1 MTEIEIKDCD
11 KMFWITD
18 DHYTFDVD
26 VEFNDRENPDLL
38 ITKDSAKELA
48 LKIAKVCVEHCK
60 LNDIAN
66 VKYTEQVSYMAV
78 NKKTKSE
85 EFLDYIEKVE
95 DEPKSE
101 LPSVEA
107 DFVEETGMDYDWY
120 SYTRINLN
128 ELDDGDEYEGRPLLL
143 PVEVVQFDEEED
155 PRYRSRLL
163 LIDDEG
169 EEYLQINLNLKQK
182 GDVQTN
188 VHNASSLYALIGGIQ
203 NLSNPQWTTM
213 FNRIKKVD
221 LSEWETY
228 INSKESMTVEIVTK
242 TGSFSYNSF
251 RITDL
256 S

>member
-1 MTEIEIKDCD
+1 
-11 KMFWITD
+11 
-18 DHYTFDVD
+18 
-26 VEFNDRENPDLL
+26 
-38 ITKDSAKELA
+38 
-48 LKIAKVCVEHCK
+48 
-60 LNDIAN
+60 
-66 VKYTEQVSYMAV
+66 MAV
-78 NKKTKSE
+78 KKSKSE

-107 DFVEETGMDYDWY
+107 DFVEETGMDYDWQ

-182 GDVQTN
+182 GDIQTN

-203 NLSNPQWTTM
+203 NLSNPQWTTL

-228 INSKESMTVEIVTK
+228 LNNKESMTVEIVQK
-242 TGSFSYNSF
+242 EGSSFSYNSF

>member
-1 MTEIEIKDCD
+1 
-11 KMFWITD
+11 
-18 DHYTFDVD
+18 
-26 VEFNDRENPDLL
+26 
-38 ITKDSAKELA
+38 
-48 LKIAKVCVEHCK
+48 
-60 LNDIAN
+60 
-66 VKYTEQVSYMAV
+66 MAV

-107 DFVEETGMDYDWY
+107 DFVEETGSDYDWY

-128 ELDDGDEYEGRPLLL
+128 ELEDQDEYEGRPLLL

-163 LIDDEG
+163 LIDDDG
-169 EEYLQINLNLKQK
+169 EEYLQININLKQK

-228 INSKESMTVEIVTK
+228 INSKESMTVEIIEK
-242 TGSFSYNSF
+242 QGSNFSYNSF
-251 RITDL
+251 RITEL

>member
-1 MTEIEIKDCD
+1 
-11 KMFWITD
+11 
-18 DHYTFDVD
+18 
-26 VEFNDRENPDLL
+26 
-38 ITKDSAKELA
+38 
-48 LKIAKVCVEHCK
+48 
-60 LNDIAN
+60 
-66 VKYTEQVSYMAV
+66 MAV
-78 NKKTKSE
+78 KKTKSE
-85 EFLDYIEKVE
+85 EFLEYIEKVT
-95 DEPKSE
+95 DEPTMD

-107 DFVEETGMDYDWY
+107 DFVEETGADYDWY

-128 ELDDGDEYEGRPLLL
+128 ELEDQDEYEGRPLLL

-155 PRYRSRLL
+155 PRYRARLL
-163 LIDDEG
+163 LIDDEA
-169 EEYLQINLNLKQK
+169 EEYLQININLKQK

-213 FNRIKKVD
+213 FNRIKRVD

-228 INSKESMTVEIVTK
+228 INNKETMTVKIIEK
-242 TGSFSYNSF
+242 QGSNFSYNSF

>member
-1 MTEIEIKDCD
+1 
-11 KMFWITD
+11 
-18 DHYTFDVD
+18 
-26 VEFNDRENPDLL
+26 
-38 ITKDSAKELA
+38 
-48 LKIAKVCVEHCK
+48 
-60 LNDIAN
+60 
-66 VKYTEQVSYMAV
+66 MAV

-107 DFVEETGMDYDWY
+107 DFVEDTGMDYDWY

-169 EEYLQINLNLKQK
+169 EEYLQININLKQK

-203 NLSNPQWTTM
+203 NLSNPQWTQM

-221 LSEWETY
+221 LSEWEDY
-228 INSKESMTVEIVTK
+228 LNSKESMTVEIVTK
-242 TGSFSYNSF
+242 SGSNFTYNSF

>member
-1 MTEIEIKDCD
+1 
-11 KMFWITD
+11 
-18 DHYTFDVD
+18 
-26 VEFNDRENPDLL
+26 
-38 ITKDSAKELA
+38 
-48 LKIAKVCVEHCK
+48 
-60 LNDIAN
+60 
-66 VKYTEQVSYMAV
+66 MAV
-78 NKKTKSE
+78 KKTKSE
-85 EFLDYIEKVE
+85 EFLEFIEAETVKE
-95 DEPKSE
+95 EPVQTG

-155 PRYRSRLL
+155 PRYRARLL

-203 NLSNPQWTTM
+203 NLNNPQWTTL

-228 INSKESMTVEIVTK
+228 INNKESMTVEIVTK
-242 TGSFSYNSF
+242 SGSNFTYNSF
-251 RITDL
+251 RITQL

>member
-1 MTEIEIKDCD
+1 M
-11 KMFWITD
+11 
-18 DHYTFDVD
+18 
-26 VEFNDRENPDLL
+26 
-38 ITKDSAKELA
+38 
-48 LKIAKVCVEHCK
+48 
-60 LNDIAN
+60 
-66 VKYTEQVSYMAV
+66 MAV

-85 EFLDYIEKVE
+85 EFLEYIEKVE

-203 NLSNPQWTTM
+203 NLSNPQWTTL

-228 INSKESMTVEIVTK
+228 INQKESMTVEIVEK
-242 TGSFSYNSF
+242 QGSNFSYNSF

>member
-1 MTEIEIKDCD
+1 
-11 KMFWITD
+11 
-18 DHYTFDVD
+18 
-26 VEFNDRENPDLL
+26 
-38 ITKDSAKELA
+38 
-48 LKIAKVCVEHCK
+48 
-60 LNDIAN
+60 
-66 VKYTEQVSYMAV
+66 MAV
-78 NKKTKSE
+78 NKKNKSE
-85 EFLDYIEKVE
+85 EFLEYIEKVT
-95 DEPKSE
+95 DEPTMD

-128 ELDDGDEYEGRPLLL
+128 ELDDQDEYEGRPLLL

-182 GDVQTN
+182 GDIQTN

-213 FNRIKKVD
+213 FNRIK
-221 LSEWETY
+221 
-228 INSKESMTVEIVTK
+228 
-242 TGSFSYNSF
+242 
-251 RITDL
+251 
-256 S
+256 

>member
-1 MTEIEIKDCD
+1 
-11 KMFWITD
+11 
-18 DHYTFDVD
+18 
-26 VEFNDRENPDLL
+26 
-38 ITKDSAKELA
+38 
-48 LKIAKVCVEHCK
+48 
-60 LNDIAN
+60 
-66 VKYTEQVSYMAV
+66 MAV

-95 DEPKSE
+95 DEPK

-107 DFVEETGMDYDWY
+107 EFVEETDADYDWY
-120 SYTRINLN
+120 NYTRINLN
-128 ELDDGDEYEGRPLLL
+128 ELEDQDEYEGRPLLL

-163 LIDDEG
+163 LIDDEC
-169 EEYLQINLNLKQK
+169 EEYLQININLKQK
-182 GDVQTN
+182 GDIQTN
-188 VHNASSLYALIGGIQ
+188 VHNASLLYALIGGIQ

-221 LSEWETY
+221 LSEWEDY
-228 INSKESMTVEIVTK
+228 INNKESMTVEIITK

>member
-1 MTEIEIKDCD
+1 
-11 KMFWITD
+11 
-18 DHYTFDVD
+18 
-26 VEFNDRENPDLL
+26 
-38 ITKDSAKELA
+38 
-48 LKIAKVCVEHCK
+48 
-60 LNDIAN
+60 
-66 VKYTEQVSYMAV
+66 MAV

-143 PVEVVQFDEEED
+143 PVETVQFDEEED

-203 NLSNPQWTTM
+203 NLSNPQWTQM
-213 FNRIKKVD
+213 FNRIKRVD

-242 TGSFSYNSF
+242 EGSSFSYNSF

>member
-1 MTEIEIKDCD
+1 
-11 KMFWITD
+11 
-18 DHYTFDVD
+18 
-26 VEFNDRENPDLL
+26 
-38 ITKDSAKELA
+38 
-48 LKIAKVCVEHCK
+48 
-60 LNDIAN
+60 
-66 VKYTEQVSYMAV
+66 MAV

-85 EFLDYIEKVE
+85 EFLEFVE
-95 DEPKSE
+95 AETVKEEPVQTG

-107 DFVEETGMDYDWY
+107 EYVEETNAQYGDWY
-120 SYTRINLN
+120 LYERIRLN
-128 ELDDGDEYEGRPLLL
+128 ELGDGDEYMGKPLLL

-155 PRYRSRLL
+155 PRYRARLL
-163 LIDDEG
+163 LIDDDE
-169 EEYLQINLNLKQK
+169 EEYLEININVKQK

-242 TGSFSYNSF
+242 SGSNFTYNSF
-251 RITDL
+251 RITNL